1 MHIELLLNANS
12 SLPLSLPLLY
22 SSGLFRS
29 ISMKTQIQD
38 QQKQFKQNESTRPT
52 STPAAQRNPGHVK
65 TQMKEE
71 AMDMY

>member
-1 MHIELLLNANS
+1 
-12 SLPLSLPLLY
+12 
-22 SSGLFRS
+22 
-29 ISMKTQIQD
+29 MKTQIQD

-52 STPAAQRNPGHVK
+52 SAPAAQRNPGHVK